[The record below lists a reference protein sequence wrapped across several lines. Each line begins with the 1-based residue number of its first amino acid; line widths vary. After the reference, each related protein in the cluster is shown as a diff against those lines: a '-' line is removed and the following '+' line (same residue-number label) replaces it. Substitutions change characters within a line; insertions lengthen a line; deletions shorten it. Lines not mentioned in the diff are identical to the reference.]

1 MSAGRPQQQHPSH
14 DDLLHL
20 DDDNEGPVYST
31 GQPPPVTDHDMLHA
45 YNATHDDTVQP
56 RMSESQDDFV
66 GASHH
71 PATTGLPGGPG
82 QPAVG
87 GGLQPPGLGEAG
99 RQYSQSSA
107 LGNYQR
113 YSDIENDQ
121 YSDTAS
127 ASGYYAAGGGI
138 DEDNIP
144 GLPLNQGGSKHRS
157 RNSILSLGGG
167 LMGRAKNALGMAPEY
182 SEMDLPLTEQ
192 GARLD
197 RAQSGTTEATVTDH
211 PQQNQRKTPGAT
223 FKFGLPSLP
232 GRKKVD
238 PATLGPRVIHLNNPP
253 ANTVN
258 KYVDNHVSTTKYNF
272 ATFLPKFLFE
282 QFSKYANLFF
292 LFTAI
297 LQQIPNI
304 SPTNRYTTIVPLG
317 IVVAVS
323 AVKEIIEDNRR
334 KSQDRE
340 LNRSPAKVLRGT
352 QFQDVKW
359 IDVSVGDIIRI
370 ESEEPFPADVV
381 LLASSEPEGLCY
393 IETAN
398 LDGETNLKIKQAIP
412 ETSTL
417 VSSAELARLGGRIRS
432 EQPNSSLYTY
442 EATLTMQAGG
452 GEEELPLS
460 PEQLL
465 LRGATLRNTPWVH
478 GVVVFTGH
486 ETKLM
491 RNATATPIKR
501 TNVEHR
507 VNTQILLLGAILIIL
522 SVISS
527 IGDVAV
533 RVNIGKSLWYLDY
546 EDLNVASRFFSDV
559 FTYWILYSNLVPIS
573 LFVTVEI
580 IKYYQAFLISSDLD
594 IYYPETDMPANCR
607 TSSLVEELGQV
618 EYIFSDKTGTLTR
631 NMMEF
636 RQCSIGGIQYAD
648 EVPEDRR
655 VLDDSDPGASQGIY
669 DFKALERH
677 RLAGGAGGKNIEHFL
692 TLLGTCHT
700 VIPETKA
707 DKPGEIKYQAA
718 SPDEGALVEGAVT
731 LGYKFITRQPRAVTV
746 LVDGQ
751 REERYELL
759 AVCEFNSTRKRMS
772 CIYRCPDGRIRC
784 YTKGA
789 DTVILERLGQ
799 RDETVEK
806 TLLHLEEYAAEGLR
820 TLCLAVREVPEAEFH
835 EWWDVFNT
843 AATTVTGNR
852 AEELDKAAELIEH
865 DFTLLGATA
874 IEDKLQ
880 EGVPDT
886 IHTLQTAGIK
896 VWVLTGDRQETA
908 INIGM
913 SCKLISE
920 DMTLLIVNEEN
931 AEATRQNI
939 EKKLEAIRSQ
949 HAGGV
954 EMETLALVIDG
965 KSLTFAL
972 EKDMEKLFLDLAVM
986 CKAVICCRVSPLQKA
1001 LVVKL
1006 VKRHLKSILLAIG
1019 DGANDV
1025 SMIQAAHI
1033 GVGIS
1038 GVEGLQAAR
1047 SADVSIAQFRYLRK
1061 LLLVHGSWSYQRI
1074 SKVILYF
1081 YYKNTALFITQFWY
1095 SFQNAFSGQVIY
1107 ESWTLSF
1114 FNVIFTVMPPFV
1126 LGIFDQFVN
1135 ARLLDRYPQL
1145 YQLSQKG
1152 VFFRTH
1158 NFWSWVANG
1167 FYHSLLLYFVSE
1179 LIWWGDGV
1187 LPDGK
1192 VAGHWVWGTALY
1204 TAGLV
1209 TVLGKAA
1216 LITNIWTK
1224 YTVIAIPGSLAIWF
1238 IFLPIYAFAAP
1249 RLGFSEEYTNVLPV
1263 LMGDPNFWL
1272 MSMLALPGLC
1282 LVRDFAWKYAKRM
1295 YFPQSYHHVQEIQ
1308 KYNIQDYRPR
1318 MEQFQKAIRKLPLTL
1333 IVAATPKNGI
1343 GNSGGLPWPMLKKEM
1358 AYFARVTK
1366 RTPTTPAVGSVLPD
1380 VSKQEDTDQKSS
1392 NVVIMGRKTWE
1403 SIPPKFRP
1411 LKDRTNLVVS
1421 TKSRAELGNVPD
1433 TVVVGSSIADCLN
1446 DLEHRVKHGQAPPI
1460 GKAFVIGGSSIYE
1473 AALKMPQTKSILLT
1487 RIQRD
1492 YECDTHFPEDIDK
1505 PESGW
1510 QRKTREELS
1519 DFVGEEVSPEPLSD
1533 GSEDDPVSFEFRLYE
1548 RQS

>member
-1 MSAGRPQQQHPSH
+1 MAGRPGYNNRSQGQQD
-14 DDLLHL
+14 DDLLGLH
-20 DDDNEGPVYST
+20 DEEVPYYSS
-31 GQPPPVTDHDMLHA
+31 GSRPPVSDDRILHD
-45 YNATHDDTVQP
+45 YDTHGRIST
-56 RMSESQDDFV
+56 SHDDFV
-66 GASHH
+66 GSSAQHAMH
-71 PATTGLPGGPG
+71 PTTSLPGRPG
-82 QPAVG
+82 YAPAS
-87 GGLQPPGLGEAG
+87 GLQAPPTLGESG
-99 RQYSQSSA
+99 RRMSQTSA
-107 LGNYQR
+107 LNNYQR
-113 YSDIENDQ
+113 YSDLDYE
-121 YSDTAS
+121 DTAS
-127 ASGYYAAGGGI
+127 MQEGYYAAGGNI
-138 DEDNIP
+138 DEDAMPIQH
-144 GLPLNQGGSKHRS
+144 GQSKHRN

-167 LMGRAKNALGMAPEY
+167 LIGKAKHAMGMGPEY

-192 GARLD
+192 GAARM
-197 RAQSGTTEATVTDH
+197 QPEAGG
-211 PQQNQRKTPGAT
+211 PPRKTPGSK
-223 FKFGLPSLP
+223 FKFGLP
-232 GRKKVD
+232 GRSKPD
-238 PATLGPRVIHLNNPP
+238 PSTLGPRIIHLNNPP
-253 ANTVN
+253 ANASN
-258 KYVDNHVSTTKYNF
+258 KYADNHVSTTKYN
-272 ATFLPKFLFE
+272 AVTFVPKFLFE

-317 IVVAVS
+317 IVLLVS
-323 AVKEIIEDNRR
+323 AIKEAVEDNRR
-334 KSQDRE
+334 RSQDTQ
-340 LNRSPAKVLRGT
+340 LNRSPARALRGT
-352 QFQDVKW
+352 TFQDVKW
-359 IDVSVGDIIRI
+359 IDLKVGDIIRI

-412 ETSTL
+412 ETAHL
-417 VSSAELARLGGRIRS
+417 VSAAELARLGGRVRS

-442 EATLTMQAGG
+442 EATLTMQSGG
-452 GEEELPLS
+452 GERELPLA
-460 PEQLL
+460 PDQLL
-465 LRGATLRNTPWVH
+465 LRGATLRNTPYVH
-478 GVVVFTGH
+478 GIVVFTGH

-507 VNTQILLLGAILIIL
+507 VNKQILMLGGVLIIL

-527 IGDVAV
+527 IGDIVV
-533 RVNIGKSLWYLDY
+533 RQTVGSKLWFLQYGSV
-546 EDLNVASRFFSDV
+546 NVAGQFFGDI

-594 IYYPETDMPANCR
+594 IYYPETDTPANCR

-618 EYIFSDKTGTLTR
+618 EYIFSDKTGTLTC

-636 RQCSIGGIQYAD
+636 RQCSICGVQYAD

-655 VLDDSDPGASQGIY
+655 PDEDGNGIY
-669 DFKALERH
+669 DFRGLAQH
-677 RLAGGAGGKNIEHFL
+677 RSSGQNRSGIHHFL
-692 TLLGTCHT
+692 ALLSTCHT
-700 VIPETKA
+700 VIPEINA
-707 DKPGEIKYQAA
+707 EKPDAIKYQAA
-718 SPDEGALVEGAVT
+718 SPDEAALVEGAVQ
-731 LGYKFITRQPRAVTV
+731 LGYKFVARKPRVVTIEA
-746 LVDGQ
+746 DG
-751 REERYELL
+751 ELYEYELL

-772 CIYRCPDGRIRC
+772 CIYRCPDGKIRC

-799 RDETVEK
+799 RDDMVEK

-820 TLCLAVREVPEAEFH
+820 TLCLAMREIPDSEFH
-835 EWWDVFNT
+835 EWWDIFNI
-843 AATTVTGNR
+843 AQTTVSGNR

-880 EGVPDT
+880 DGVPDT

-931 AEATRQNI
+931 AADTRANI
-939 EKKLEAIRSQ
+939 QKKLDAVNSQRSG
-949 HAGGV
+949 AV
-954 EMETLALVIDG
+954 ELETLALVIDG

-972 EKDMEKLFLDLAVM
+972 EKDLEKLFLDLAVM

-1006 VKRHLKSILLAIG
+1006 VKRHLKAILLAIG

-1033 GVGIS
+1033 GIGIS

-1047 SADVSIAQFRYLRK
+1047 SADVSIAQFRFLRK
-1061 LLLVHGSWSYQRI
+1061 LLLVHGAWSYQRI

-1114 FNVIFTVMPPFV
+1114 FNVIFTALPPFV

-1145 YQLSQKG
+1145 YQLTQKG

-1158 NFWSWVANG
+1158 NFWSWVGNG
-1167 FYHSLLLYFVSE
+1167 FYHSIILYYVSQV
-1179 LIWWGDGV
+1179 IWWRDGV
-1187 LPDGK
+1187 LSDGK
-1192 VAGHWVWGTALY
+1192 IAGHWVWGTALY

-1238 IFLPIYAFAAP
+1238 IFLPVYATVAP
-1249 RLGFSEEYTNVLPV
+1249 MLNFSTEYKNVLPI
-1263 LMGDPNFWL
+1263 LLTDPNFWL
-1272 MSMLALPGLC
+1272 MSLVILPALC
-1282 LVRDFAWKYAKRM
+1282 LLRDFAWKYAKRM
-1295 YFPQSYHHVQEIQ
+1295 YYPQAYHHVQEIQ

-1318 MEQFQKAIRKLPLTL
+1318 MEQFQKAIRKVRQVQRMRKQRGYAFSQTDESQARVLQAYDT
-1333 IVAATPKNGI
+1333 TRERGRY
-1343 GNSGGLPWPMLKKEM
+1343 GEM
-1358 AYFARVTK
+1358 A
-1366 RTPTTPAVGSVLPD
+1366 
-1380 VSKQEDTDQKSS
+1380 SS
-1392 NVVIMGRKTWE
+1392 
-1403 SIPPKFRP
+1403 RP
-1411 LKDRTNLVVS
+1411 LR
-1421 TKSRAELGNVPD
+1421 
-1433 TVVVGSSIADCLN
+1433 
-1446 DLEHRVKHGQAPPI
+1446 
-1460 GKAFVIGGSSIYE
+1460 
-1473 AALKMPQTKSILLT
+1473 
-1487 RIQRD
+1487 
-1492 YECDTHFPEDIDK
+1492 
-1505 PESGW
+1505 
-1510 QRKTREELS
+1510 
-1519 DFVGEEVSPEPLSD
+1519 
-1533 GSEDDPVSFEFRLYE
+1533 
-1548 RQS
+1548 